1 MIILRK
7 PLENET
13 IIVKVYSKINK
24 EAKQI
29 VNNYEIADRIDC
41 LRKFNPFISFKDH
54 KDNFLS
60 NPKCRLINPT
70 KSQIGK
76 ISKLFIENINTKVRY
91 LSAVHQGKILMLFLI
106 GLKKCTCMQFDIE
119 EVYLSISMKLL
130 QNPINYASTFGR
142 ISNEEIVVH
151 SRKSLLFNSN
161 NIWIKKGSDPYFD
174 LTMGSYDGAEICE
187 LVGLYILQVL
197 GEK

>member
-41 LRKFNPFISFKDH
+41 LRKFHPFLSFKDH

-76 ISKLFIENINTKVRY
+76 ISFL
-91 LSAVHQGKILMLFLI
+91 LKILI
-106 GLKKCTCMQFDIE
+106 PK
-119 EVYLSISMKLL
+119 
-130 QNPINYASTFGR
+130 
-142 ISNEEIVVH
+142 
-151 SRKSLLFNSN
+151 
-161 NIWIKKGSDPYFD
+161 
-174 LTMGSYDGAEICE
+174 
-187 LVGLYILQVL
+187 
-197 GEK
+197 